1 MRALPVLFLL
11 LTAFA
16 LGATCSSSGSDH
28 PAGTGG
34 RIGNSGLYI
43 ALGDSLSFGVGASD
57 AKTTSFVGRVHE
69 SLGPAIELL
78 NLGVPGAT
86 SDDLLSNGTLDR
98 ALSEITQR
106 DGDTDPANDVQLVT
120 LEIGGNDLLALY
132 GSFVLTGICPDVET
146 GFQKPECVQPLQTTL
161 GHYRPNLTTILDR
174 LAAADPAVP
183 IVLLTL
189 YNPFGHVP
197 KFGEIG
203 DLSIEGLPDT
213 PFPEGINDIMRAVA
227 AGRSDVTV
235 VDVYGPFHGH
245 TPDFIFA
252 DGIHPNDAGYAAM
265 ADAVTSAIAKLRAN

>member
-1 MRALPVLFLL
+1 MTRALPALFLL
-11 LTAFA
+11 LVAAIA
-16 LGATCSSSGSDH
+16 LGATCSSSGSDQ
-28 PAGTGG
+28 GK
-34 RIGNSGLYI
+34 IGDNGLYI

-57 AKTTSFVGRVHE
+57 ASTTSFVGRVHQ
-69 SLGPAIELL
+69 SLGSAIELL

-106 DGDTDPANDVQLVT
+106 DGDNDPANDVQLVT
-120 LEIGGNDLLALY
+120 LEIGGNDLLRLY
-132 GSFVLTGICPDVET
+132 GAFVLTGVCPDVET
-146 GFQKPECVQPLQTTL
+146 GFQKPECVQPLQAAL
-161 GHYRPNLTTILDR
+161 DHYLPNLTTALDK
-174 LAAADPAVP
+174 LKAADPAVP

-203 DLSIEGLPDT
+203 DLSLEGLPDT
-213 PFPEGINDIMRAVA
+213 PFPEGINDIMREVA

-235 VDVYGPFHGH
+235 VDAYGPFRGH
-245 TPDFIFA
+245 TPDFIFV

-265 ADAVTSAIAKLRAN
+265 ADAVIETLR